1 MTNKDSDIILDEN
14 KETTEDAAVSKKQM
28 RAEKAEQQLQETLKK
43 IQEPAHDSDTQ
54 HAQQH
59 SMKSVLGGDFLTA
72 DFVRAQVG
80 LILLVVAFTLVYI
93 AFRYQYQQDMVTI
106 RKLEIQLKDAKNK
119 ALAASS
125 TLTEKCRESHVL
137 ETLQQNKDSV
147 LHIADQ
153 PPYIIQVPEN

>member
-14 KETTEDAAVSKKQM
+14 KETTEDVAVSKKQM

-43 IQEPAHDSDTQ
+43 IQETAQDSDI
-54 HAQQH
+54 HPGQQL

>member
-43 IQEPAHDSDTQ
+43 IQETVQDSDT
-54 HAQQH
+54 HPGQQL

>member
-43 IQEPAHDSDTQ
+43 IQETAQDSDT
-54 HAQQH
+54 HPGQQL

-80 LILLVVAFTLVYI
+80 LAEKATPNPRAAAKVMALTPSITL
-93 AFRYQYQQDMVTI
+93 F
-106 RKLEIQLKDAKNK
+106 
-119 ALAASS
+119 
-125 TLTEKCRESHVL
+125 
-137 ETLQQNKDSV
+137 ETRT
-147 LHIADQ
+147 A
-153 PPYIIQVPEN
+153 